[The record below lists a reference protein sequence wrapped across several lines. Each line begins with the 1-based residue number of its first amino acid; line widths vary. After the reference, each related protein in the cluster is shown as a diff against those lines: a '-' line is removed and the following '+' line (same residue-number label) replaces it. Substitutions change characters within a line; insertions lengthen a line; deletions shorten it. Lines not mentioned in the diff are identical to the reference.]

1 MDQENEKEP
10 VFTINISLSKI
21 NFALAISCVL
31 LSFFTDEYAYL
42 RTVYNCLFT
51 ILVYNNLVFVYILYV
66 NREKL

>member
-1 MDQENEKEP
+1 MNQDHEDET
-10 VFTINISLSKI
+10 FTINISLSKI
-21 NFALAISCVL
+21 NFTLGITCVL

-51 ILVYNNLVFVYILYV
+51 ILIYNNLVFIYILYV